1 MRLSLFFLMVILL
14 PVAAVAHAYFIA
26 FHRLPLLRSEVMGI
40 LEKAGVQSPK
50 VDLAFLDIDIAGEAP
65 SPQAHQQ
72 VVESIRR
79 IGPLRLKPGADRL
92 HVNASVKAHL
102 HEKRLRLTGWLPEQ
116 KDAEKLTRILAE
128 LRPDLILD
136 TTDLQ
141 HAPEVRW
148 PNDFKPPLDAT
159 NAFLSPILDHLRIPA
174 ELKIEY
180 KDGTLRLTG
189 MLPDGGLKEEIISA
203 LAGDSGASEIDP
215 SALVA
220 SPHVKAA
227 PFAKKKTLAAFLA
240 SFFSAPPP
248 RSFEIRDQGR
258 PKLAGIATR
267 KLESE
272 WLTLLRPVTGAAQ
285 VDSQLVL
292 LPSLYHQPGY
302 QPRSPLPPAML
313 EQLREVLHGMTIS
326 FESGTSTIPP
336 LDQTKLAALAPSL
349 LAAGPA
355 LGLIIGGHPDPLGD
369 TAKEAAMAKSRAET
383 VLSFLIEQGVP
394 ATDISATAFE
404 PVPPGS
410 PAAPDMPRSVEILV
424 K

>member
-14 PVAAVAHAYFIA
+14 PVAAVSHAYFIA
-26 FHRLPLLRSEVMGI
+26 FHRLPLLRQEVLGL

-65 SPQAHQQ
+65 SPQVHRQ

-92 HVNASVKAHL
+92 HVNASVKSSL
-102 HEKRLRLTGWLPEQ
+102 VGKRLRVTGWLPEQ
-116 KDAEKLTRILAE
+116 KDVEKLKTILAE
-128 LRPDLILD
+128 LRPDLTME

-148 PNDFKPPLDAT
+148 PADFKLPLDAA
-159 NAFLSPILDHLRIPA
+159 NPFLGPILDHLRIPA
-174 ELKIEY
+174 ELKVEF
-180 KDGTLRLTG
+180 KDGTLLLTV
-189 MLPDGGLKEEIISA
+189 MLPSGGLKEEIIAA
-203 LAGDSGASEIDP
+203 LSGDSGASEIDP

-227 PFAKKKTLAAFLA
+227 PFAKKKVLAAFLA
-240 SFFSAPPP
+240 SFFAAPPP
-248 RSFEIRDQGR
+248 RSFEIKEQGR
-258 PKLAGIATR
+258 PRLTGIATR

-292 LPSLYHQPGY
+292 LPSLYHDPAY
-302 QPRSPLPPAML
+302 QPRSPLPPEL
-313 EQLREVLHGMTIS
+313 IQQLRDVLREVVIA
-326 FESGTSTIPP
+326 FESGNTIPP
-336 LDQTKLAALAPSL
+336 LDQTKLSALAPSL

-369 TAKEAAMAKSRAET
+369 AAQENAIAKSRAEA

-394 ATDISATAFE
+394 ATDITAVAFE

-410 PAAPDMPRSVEILV
+410 PAAPAMPRSVEILV

>member
-14 PVAAVAHAYFIA
+14 PVAAVAHAYYIA
-26 FHRLPLLRSEVMGI
+26 FHRLPLLRQEVMQI
-40 LEKAGVQSPK
+40 LEEAGVQSAK

-65 SPQAHQQ
+65 SPQAHRQ

-92 HVNASVKAHL
+92 HVNASVKSSL
-102 HEKRLRLTGWLPEQ
+102 HDKRLHVSGWLPEE
-116 KDAEKLTRILAE
+116 KDVQRLQAILAE
-128 LRPDLILD
+128 LRPDLRID
-136 TTDLQ
+136 ATDLQ

-148 PNDFKPPLDAT
+148 PADFKLPLDAA
-159 NAFLSPILDHLRIPA
+159 NPFLGPILDHLRIPA
-174 ELKIEY
+174 ELNVEF

-189 MLPDGGLKEEIISA
+189 MLPSGGLKEEIIAA
-203 LAGDSGASEIDP
+203 LSGDSGASEIDP

-227 PFAKKKTLAAFLA
+227 PFAKKKVLAAFLA
-240 SFFSAPPP
+240 SFFAAPPP
-248 RSFEIRDQGR
+248 RSFEIKEQGR
-258 PKLAGIATR
+258 PRLTGIATR

-285 VDSQLVL
+285 VDSKLVL
-292 LPSLYHQPGY
+292 LPSLYHDPAY
-302 QPRSPLPPAML
+302 QPRSPLPPEL
-313 EQLREVLHGMTIS
+313 IKQLRDVLQEVVIA
-326 FESGTSTIPP
+326 FETGTTIPP
-336 LDQTKLAALAPSL
+336 LDQTRLAALASSL

-369 TAKEAAMAKSRAET
+369 AAKENAMAKSRAES

-394 ATDISATAFE
+394 ATDITAVAFE

-410 PAAPDMPRSVEILV
+410 PAAPAMPRSVEILV

>member
-14 PVAAVAHAYFIA
+14 PVAAVSHAYYIA
-26 FHRLPLLRSEVMGI
+26 FHRLPLLRQEVIHI

-65 SPQAHQQ
+65 SPQVHRQ

-92 HVNASVKAHL
+92 HVNATVKSNL
-102 HEKRLRLTGWLPEQ
+102 HDKRLRLTGWLPEE
-116 KDAEKLTRILAE
+116 KDATKLKAILAE
-128 LRPDLILD
+128 LRPDLTID
-136 TTDLQ
+136 ATDLQ

-148 PNDFKPPLDAT
+148 PDDFKPPLDAS

-174 ELKIEY
+174 ELKVDF

-189 MLPDGGLKEEIISA
+189 MLPSGGLKEEIIAA
-203 LAGDSGASEIDP
+203 LAGDSGAAEIDP
-215 SALVA
+215 STLVA

-227 PFAKKKTLAAFLA
+227 PFAKKQALAAFLA
-240 SFFSAPPP
+240 SFFAAPPP
-248 RSFEIRDQGR
+248 RSFEIKDQGR
-258 PKLAGIATR
+258 PKLTGIATR
-267 KLESE
+267 RLESE
-272 WLTLLRPVTGAAQ
+272 WLTLLRPVTGAAK

-292 LPSLYHQPGY
+292 LPSLYHQPAY
-302 QPRSPLPPAML
+302 KPQSPLDPAML
-313 EQLREVLHGMTIS
+313 AQLRDVLHGMTIS
-326 FESGTSTIPP
+326 FEAGTTAVPA

-349 LAAGPA
+349 LVAGPA

-369 TAKEAAMAKSRAET
+369 AARESEMAKKRAEA

-394 ATDISATAFE
+394 STDITAVAFE

-410 PAAPDMPRSVEILV
+410 PAAPAAPRSVEIII

>member
-14 PVAAVAHAYFIA
+14 PVAAVAHAYYIA
-26 FHRLPLLRSEVMGI
+26 FHRLPLLRQEVLDI
-40 LEKAGVQSPK
+40 LGRAEVQSPK

-65 SPQAHQQ
+65 SPEAHRQ

-92 HVNASVKAHL
+92 HVNASVKSSL
-102 HEKRLRLTGWLPEQ
+102 HDKRLRLTGWLPERKDVQ
-116 KDAEKLTRILAE
+116 KLQTILSE
-128 LRPDLILD
+128 LRPDLTID
-136 TTDLQ
+136 ITDLQ

-148 PNDFKPPLDAT
+148 PADFKPPLDAA
-159 NAFLSPILDHLRIPA
+159 NPFLGPILDHLRIPA
-174 ELKIEY
+174 ELKVEFV
-180 KDGTLRLTG
+180 DGTLRLTG
-189 MLPDGGLKEEIISA
+189 MLPAGGIKEEIIAA
-203 LAGDSGASEIDP
+203 LSGDSDASEIDP
-215 SALVA
+215 SALRA

-227 PFAKKKTLAAFLA
+227 PFAKKKALAAFLA
-240 SFFSAPPP
+240 SFFAAPPP
-248 RSFEIRDQGR
+248 RSFEIKDQGR
-258 PKLAGIATR
+258 PRLTGIATR

-302 QPRSPLPPAML
+302 QPKSPLAPAII
-313 EQLREVLHGMTIS
+313 EQLRDVLQGMTIS
-326 FESGTSTIPP
+326 FESGTSIPP

-369 TAKEAAMAKSRAET
+369 TAREHAMAKDRAEA

-394 ATDISATAFE
+394 SADITAVAFE

-410 PAAPDMPRSVEILV
+410 SAAPAVPRSVEILV